1 MRHSYLRIEE
11 VDEGESKRKMK
22 TINNNKNIPKILT
35 IVRSLWS
42 RIVKW
47 SVTYFEWFSIGG
59 HYDEFR
65 NTAIQSFGCFIGT

>member
-11 VDEGESKRKMK
+11 VDEGESKQKMK
-22 TINNNKNIPKILT
+22 TINKNKNIPNIL
-35 IVRSLWS
+35 RSS
-42 RIVKW
+42 DVKW

>member
-11 VDEGESKRKMK
+11 VDEGESKCKMK
-22 TINNNKNIPKILT
+22 TINKNKNM
-35 IVRSLWS
+35 S
-42 RIVKW
+42 IVKR

-65 NTAIQSFGCFIGT
+65 NTAI

>member
-22 TINNNKNIPKILT
+22 TINKNKNIPNIL
-35 IVRSLWS
+35 RSS
-42 RIVKW
+42 DVKC

>member
-22 TINNNKNIPKILT
+22 TINKNKNFPKI
-35 IVRSLWS
+35 LWS

-65 NTAIQSFGCFIGT
+65 NTAIQGFGCFIGT